1 MVFDPTTG
9 KLTVQSKAETQR
21 RQQQPGGADRQQQ
34 RLAFEKSIL
43 EDYLPSDHLRWIDP
57 TAAEG
62 EAEVEVDV
70 LTNNDNEYSL
80 RISIPN
86 DFPNGCPSLIV
97 SKPTTPLLKT
107 NGEVVAQ
114 ACN

>member
-1 MVFDPTTG
+1 MI
-9 KLTVQSKAETQR
+9 ETSFFPCTIR
-21 RQQQPGGADRQQQ
+21 LNLKHSAMPFSIRQQQ
-34 RLAFEKSIL
+34 RLAFEKGIL
-43 EDYLPSDHLRWIDP
+43 EDYFPSDHLRWIDP

-70 LTNNDNEYSL
+70 LTNNDKEYSL

-107 NGEVVAQ
+107 NGEVHGRSR
-114 ACN
+114 